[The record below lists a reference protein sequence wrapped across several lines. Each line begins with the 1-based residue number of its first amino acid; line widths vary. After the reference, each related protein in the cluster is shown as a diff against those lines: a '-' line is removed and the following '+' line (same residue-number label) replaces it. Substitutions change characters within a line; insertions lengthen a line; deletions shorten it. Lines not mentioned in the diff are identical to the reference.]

1 MNDWEKSSMTTD
13 GLTFQIVLILCVCLL
28 YSLCLVNFAAHS
40 WTATLRYI
48 FKNAS
53 ILREAVEDL
62 LSKYQVDLFVSGHI
76 HSSYRTFPVYNG
88 SFTTDYAKRD
98 GKIVNIVAGGP
109 GAIDRPME
117 KSQEEG
123 EAGKS
128 LFSWGKSLFDGASGS
143 GIRRWSWEGL
153 GTWVGKQLYEG
164 VIPRLTGSPH
174 FGPGR
179 EEVSKKDLE
188 FVAYHSDEKM
198 FGLLHILDDKT
209 LKWEFISGISGQVLD
224 SITLTK

>member
-1 MNDWEKSSMTTD
+1 MTTD
-13 GLTFQIVLILCVCLL
+13 GLTFQMVLILCVCLL
-28 YSLCLVNFAAHS
+28 YSLCLVNFAAPP